1 MPPAS
6 PPQALLLATGGGLVD
21 AEEGEPI
28 TYSVSR
34 ADKANSRGVVAFR
47 AGMDQEVAR
56 LLTLRGKN
64 SV

>member
-1 MPPAS
+1 M
-6 PPQALLLATGGGLVD
+6 LLATGGGLVD

-28 TYSVSR
+28 TYSASR

-47 AGMDQEVAR
+47 AGMDQEVAK